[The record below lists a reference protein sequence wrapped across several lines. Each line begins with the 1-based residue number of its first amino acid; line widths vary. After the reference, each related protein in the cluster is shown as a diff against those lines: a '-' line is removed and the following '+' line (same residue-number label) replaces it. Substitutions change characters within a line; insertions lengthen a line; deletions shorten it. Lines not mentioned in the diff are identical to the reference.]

1 MIYPN
6 LQICQMAKDNLIL
19 KKTFDF
25 AISIVHLTQK
35 LKEEREYII
44 SKQLLRAGT
53 SVGANVEEAQD
64 AISKSEFRY
73 KMSISL
79 REAKETRY
87 WIRILDVANMT
98 TQQLDS
104 HQKEIN
110 EIINILTAIVNS
122 SSKR

>member
-1 MIYPN
+1 
-6 LQICQMAKDNLIL
+6 MAKNNLIL
-19 KKTFDF
+19 TKTFDF

-35 LKEEREYII
+35 LKEEKEYII

-64 AISKSEFRY
+64 AISKTEFRY

-87 WIRILDVANMT
+87 WIRILDVTKMT
-98 TQQLDS
+98 SQKLEG

-122 SSKR
+122 SNKK